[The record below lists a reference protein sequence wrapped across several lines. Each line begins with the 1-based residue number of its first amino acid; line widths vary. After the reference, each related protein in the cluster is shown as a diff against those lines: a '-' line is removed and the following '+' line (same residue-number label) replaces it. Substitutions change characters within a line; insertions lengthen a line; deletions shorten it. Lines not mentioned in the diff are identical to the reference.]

1 MNGKEKRSIY
11 LLGVTSMIND
21 ASSEAIYAI
30 LPYYVDNPALIGFF
44 GGLFNGLG
52 NALKVVFGYI
62 SDRIGKR
69 KPLVVAGYLTSAVAK
84 TLMALVSL
92 PLLPFMIILDRLG
105 KGIRDSPRDA
115 ILGTLKERGYAFG
128 IHRAFDTGGA
138 LLGTLLAYLMLSYWG
153 DYRSAML
160 VAGAIAFL
168 TIIPLSFLPRYETE
182 KRREGFVQSLEH
194 LSGGVKH
201 FLLPATLFG
210 FAFVSPM
217 LFISG
222 SKDELALGAI
232 LLYALYNVTYIFA
245 SLFLGKRSDVYG
257 RKRVMA
263 IGGIS
268 AALAYA
274 LMFFAV
280 HMHSDLLFALAFLL
294 YGVGI
299 GAFLPAAFA
308 YVGDLARQKGTAMGA
323 FQTVFGLA
331 VLVSSSL
338 FGYLFGTFGDIVF
351 LAYAAVPIVAML
363 AI

>member
-1 MNGKEKRSIY
+1 MY
-11 LLGVTSMIND
+11 LLGAASMIND
-21 ASSEAIYAI
+21 MSSEAIYAI
-30 LPYYVDNPALIGFF
+30 LPYYVNDPTLIGIF

-52 NALKVVFGYI
+52 NALKVFFGYI
-62 SDRIGKR
+62 SDRIGER
-69 KPLVVAGYLTSAVAK
+69 KPLVILGYFVSALAK
-84 TLMALVSL
+84 TLMAVVSL
-92 PLLPFMIILDRLG
+92 PLLPIMIILDRLG

-222 SKDELALGAI
+222 SKDELAFGAI
-232 LLYALYNVTYIFA
+232 LLYALYNVAYILA
-245 SLFLGKRSDVYG
+245 SLFLGKRSDAYG

-263 IGGIS
+263 IGGVS

-274 LMFFAV
+274 LMFFAAR
-280 HMHSDLLFALAFLL
+280 MHSDPLFALAFLL

-338 FGYLFGTFGDIVF
+338 FGYLFGAFGEIVF